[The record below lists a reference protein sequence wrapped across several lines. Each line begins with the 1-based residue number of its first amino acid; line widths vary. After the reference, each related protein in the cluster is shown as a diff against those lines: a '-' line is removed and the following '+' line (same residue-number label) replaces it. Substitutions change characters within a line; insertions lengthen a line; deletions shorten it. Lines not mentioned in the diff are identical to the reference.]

1 MRGQVNLDTV
11 EKNEY
16 LAAGSGGALTATIAA
31 IADEYHVV
39 DSVHC
44 SYAAACTGKLTIA
57 FGGVTKWEV
66 DIPTAGMQPFEVPR
80 GLYTGTLNEACV
92 LTMVDGS
99 QAKRLTVTYR

>member
-1 MRGQVNLDTV
+1 MRGQVNLNTV
-11 EKNEY
+11 EKNTY
-16 LAAGSGGALTATIAA
+16 LAAASGVTLTKTISA
-31 IADEYHVV
+31 IADEYHVI

-66 DIPTAGMQPFEVPR
+66 DIPTAGMQPFEFPR

-92 LTMVDGS
+92 FTMADGS